1 MSENIDR
8 DTRSETDAA
17 LRADV
22 RRLATMLGEIL
33 AAQKGDDLL
42 EQVERIRRLAKEAQ
56 QSDNRLEVF
65 AQMEE
70 ELRDLPMER
79 VTDLVR
85 AFTLY
90 FQLAN
95 TAEQNQRSRAR
106 KLRPESEE
114 WIARAVTRI
123 TDSLGAEELDRIAN
137 ALDIRLVFTA
147 HPTEASRRAVLSKL
161 RRLFHVLS
169 QDTEEGT
176 AARRRQDRDLAEV
189 IELLWQTDELR
200 HTAPSPVD
208 EARNLLY
215 YLKTLYTDALPGTVA
230 LLAAEVEAAGV
241 DVKQN
246 VEPLKLFSWIGGD
259 RDGNPFVTPE
269 VTAEILR
276 MQANEAI
283 EVALEKL
290 DTGSQVLSV
299 STNLTPADEQLQAS
313 IEADLTALPK
323 FPEFVVDLFRDE
335 PFRLK
340 IELMK
345 GKYLNTRD
353 RINEGTP
360 HEPGHDYANTGEIRE
375 DLDILL
381 GALERTGSDLV
392 INGLAGELSRTLAG
406 MGLTLAAIDVREH
419 SAKHHE
425 LLEQLFDRLGD
436 TEIPYSEMDDEQRTA
451 LLSRELAS
459 KRPIAGPG
467 LHNGT
472 LEITDSA
479 QNTYETFAEIAKAQR
494 IYGQAVAETYIV
506 SMTHGAHD
514 ILAAAVIAREAGLIE
529 TPNGATSGRADIGF
543 VPLLEEVR
551 ELRMADDILET
562 LFSDP
567 TYREIVRMRGNIQ
580 EVMLGYSDSNK
591 DSGVLTSQWEIHQ
604 AQRRLRDVCARHGIT
619 LRLFHGRGGSVGRGG
634 GPTYESIL
642 SQPYGVLDGAIKFT
656 EQGEVISDKYLHPE
670 LARENLELTVAA
682 VLEGSSLHR
691 VARATAQ
698 VQVERDKLMD
708 LISEA
713 AFGRYRQLIDDPD
726 LPEYFVT
733 TTPVEQLGMLN
744 IGSRPSKRTTA
755 DKGLDG
761 LRAIPWVF
769 GWTQSRQIVPG
780 WFGVGTALRA
790 AREAG
795 QEDALKEMYQ
805 TWHFFR
811 AVISNVEMTTKKTD
825 LGIAQH
831 YVRSLAPERL
841 WHLFHL
847 IKEEFEI
854 TLEEIRA
861 LTGENEL
868 LDSNPTLKRTL
879 EVRDQYLHPISYM
892 QVNLLTRIRQLDDVE
907 AGEDL
912 KRALLT
918 TINGI
923 SAGMRNTG

>member
-1 MSENIDR
+1 M
-8 DTRSETDAA
+8 
-17 LRADV
+17 
-22 RRLATMLGEIL
+22 
-33 AAQKGDDLL
+33 
-42 EQVERIRRLAKEAQ
+42 
-56 QSDNRLEVF
+56 
-65 AQMEE
+65 
-70 ELRDLPMER
+70 
-79 VTDLVR
+79 
-85 AFTLY
+85 TL
-90 FQLAN
+90 
-95 TAEQNQRSRAR
+95 QRS
-106 KLRPESEE
+106 SN
-114 WIARAVTRI
+114 
-123 TDSLGAEELDRIAN
+123 SCG
-137 ALDIRLVFTA
+137 
-147 HPTEASRRAVLSKL
+147 RR
-161 RRLFHVLS
+161 
-169 QDTEEGT
+169 TN
-176 AARRRQDRDLAEV
+176 
-189 IELLWQTDELR
+189 W

-313 IEADLTALPK
+313 IEADLKALPK

-353 RINEGTP
+353 RINEGTS

-436 TEIPYSEMDDEQRTA
+436 TEIPYNEMDDEQRTA

-472 LEITDSA
+472 LEIADSA

-494 IYGQAVAETYIV
+494 IYGRAVAETYIV

-634 GPTYESIL
+634 VPHL
-642 SQPYGVLDGAIKFT
+642 RVDPL
-656 EQGEVISDKYLHPE
+656 
-670 LARENLELTVAA
+670 AA
-682 VLEGSSLHR
+682 VR
-691 VARATAQ
+691 C
-698 VQVERDKLMD
+698 
-708 LISEA
+708 
-713 AFGRYRQLIDDPD
+713 P
-726 LPEYFVT
+726 
-733 TTPVEQLGMLN
+733 
-744 IGSRPSKRTTA
+744 
-755 DKGLDG
+755 
-761 LRAIPWVF
+761 
-769 GWTQSRQIVPG
+769 
-780 WFGVGTALRA
+780 
-790 AREAG
+790 
-795 QEDALKEMYQ
+795 
-805 TWHFFR
+805 
-811 AVISNVEMTTKKTD
+811 
-825 LGIAQH
+825 
-831 YVRSLAPERL
+831 
-841 WHLFHL
+841 
-847 IKEEFEI
+847 
-854 TLEEIRA
+854 
-861 LTGENEL
+861 
-868 LDSNPTLKRTL
+868 
-879 EVRDQYLHPISYM
+879 
-892 QVNLLTRIRQLDDVE
+892 
-907 AGEDL
+907 
-912 KRALLT
+912 
-918 TINGI
+918 
-923 SAGMRNTG
+923 